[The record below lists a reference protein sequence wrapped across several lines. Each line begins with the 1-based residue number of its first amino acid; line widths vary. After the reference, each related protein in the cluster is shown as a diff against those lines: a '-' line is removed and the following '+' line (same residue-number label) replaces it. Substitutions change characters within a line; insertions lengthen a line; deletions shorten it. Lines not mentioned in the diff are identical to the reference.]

1 MLHNCQLLQMLMAH
15 TACQYN
21 TYLRLHTQPY
31 TTSVQAAVA
40 ARLFGTASSGS
51 SAVNG
56 SATIGSLQLRGPQQ
70 QQLQAQMA
78 EEAINQQIIEETEA
92 ELGAIN
98 KSLHTVHEIFKD
110 LASMVSQQQEQ
121 VCILHT

>member
-1 MLHNCQLLQMLMAH
+1 
-15 TACQYN
+15 
-21 TYLRLHTQPY
+21 
-31 TTSVQAAVA
+31 
-40 ARLFGTASSGS
+40 
-51 SAVNG
+51 
-56 SATIGSLQLRGPQQ
+56 LQLRGPQQ
-70 QQLQAQMA
+70 QQLQAQLA

-121 VCILHT
+121 VTSIYNNFSKLYCILYEQELPQRCLCSELAGPQLRCSSL

>member
-1 MLHNCQLLQMLMAH
+1 
-15 TACQYN
+15 
-21 TYLRLHTQPY
+21 
-31 TTSVQAAVA
+31 
-40 ARLFGTASSGS
+40 
-51 SAVNG
+51 
-56 SATIGSLQLRGPQQ
+56 LQLRGPQQ